1 MVNLNLK
8 ISSAILFKQNSK
20 LKIVNL
26 NSQILR
32 PYDVLVKIK
41 YTGVCKSQL
50 MEINGIHNTKK
61 YIPHMLGHEAS
72 GIVLKIGSKVKK
84 VKIGQKVILSWIKGR
99 GGDNGPKKI
108 FKENLKISAGS
119 ITTFSNYSVISE
131 NRVFIKPKKMNDK
144 EAAFYGCA
152 VLTGGGIILNEMKP
166 KKNSSVA
173 IIGLGGIG
181 YVALKILQQI
191 GVKNIVCIDN
201 NPKKIRLSKNL
212 GIKHNINSLSKNF
225 KKKFIKIFPNG
236 VDYCIE
242 CAGLSQTIE
251 MGFDLL
257 SKNGSLF
264 FSSHPKNSDKIKI
277 SPFDLIKGK
286 KIYGSWGGSC
296 KPDRDINKIFNI
308 LEKKPIF
315 SKKNITKTFD
325 LSKINNAILALKKGK
340 VLRPLIKMK
349 H

>member
-1 MVNLNLK
+1 MVDFNLK

-20 LKIVNL
+20 LEIVNL
-26 NSQILR
+26 DSQVLR

-50 MEINGIHNTKK
+50 MEINGTHNTKK

-72 GIVLKIGSKVKK
+72 GIVLKIGAKVKK
-84 VKIGQKVILSWIKGR
+84 VKIGQKVILSWIKGK

-108 FKENLKISAGS
+108 YKKKLKINAGS
-119 ITTFSNYSVISE
+119 ITTFSNYSIISE
-131 NRVFIKPKKMNDK
+131 NRVFIKPKKMSDK

-152 VLTGGGIILNEMKP
+152 ILTGGGIVLNEMKP
-166 KKNSSVA
+166 KINSTVA

-191 GVKNIVCIDN
+191 GIKNIICIDN
-201 NPKKIRLSKNL
+201 NQTKIRLSKNL
-212 GIKHNINSLSKNF
+212 GIKYNFNSSSKNF
-225 KKKFIKIFPNG
+225 KEKFKEAFPKG

-242 CAGLSQTIE
+242 CAGLSKTIE

-257 SKNGSLF
+257 NRNGSLF

-296 KPDRDINKIFNI
+296 KPDEDISKIFNI
-308 LEKKPIF
+308 LEQKPIF
-315 SKKNITKTFD
+315 NEEKITKTFD
-325 LSKINNAILALKKGK
+325 LSKINNAILALKKGR